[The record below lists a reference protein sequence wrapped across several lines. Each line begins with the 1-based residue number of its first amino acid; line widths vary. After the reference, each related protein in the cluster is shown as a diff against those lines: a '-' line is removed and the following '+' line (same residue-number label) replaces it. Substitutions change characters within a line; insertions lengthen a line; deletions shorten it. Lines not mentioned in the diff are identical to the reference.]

1 MSTYSNKPHLFF
13 SAYAFRHRVLLK
25 WSISKLLG
33 FPGAG
38 QCLNTP
44 ASYPDL
50 WSKLQFCEEAQCI
63 LKSNSCFVRVSKK
76 YHLTKQSMS
85 QGLLLG
91 MFPQKLIYTSCIF
104 LYLFAAFL
112 TTSHRCKSAWYEG
125 WSTGSSSYLDE
136 DSTPVHK
143 PSVPR
148 YPMLGDIAKEGLI
161 SLCTSRPDFSTWKKP
176 LLY

>member
-50 WSKLQFCEEAQCI
+50 WSKLQLCEEAQCI

-85 QGLLLG
+85 LRDCCWGC
-91 MFPQKLIYTSCIF
+91 F
-104 LYLFAAFL
+104 
-112 TTSHRCKSAWYEG
+112 HR
-125 WSTGSSSYLDE
+125 SSS
-136 DSTPVHK
+136 TPAVYFYTCLQPFSLHPTGANQPDMK
-143 PSVPR
+143 
-148 YPMLGDIAKEGLI
+148 GDQLAAAAILMKTPH
-161 SLCTSRPDFSTWKKP
+161 LCTNHLFHGTPCWVI
-176 LLY
+176 